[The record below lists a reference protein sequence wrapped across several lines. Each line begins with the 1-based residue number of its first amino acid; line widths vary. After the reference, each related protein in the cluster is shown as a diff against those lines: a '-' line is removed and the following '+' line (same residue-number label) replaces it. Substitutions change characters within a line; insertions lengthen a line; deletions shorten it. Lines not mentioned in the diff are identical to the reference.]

1 MTSFRK
7 INNKN
12 NIEMI
17 ATWIYQTEYSFNR
30 LFFNDSVRAVT
41 GIERLI
47 MSDTI
52 NPYHRKFITICYDD
66 DPNEILGIVVGY
78 KGSDVSF
85 DSKFKAIYDTSCS
98 EIALI
103 FLNEIANKLNSSTVK
118 PDEYYIGNLYVDPK
132 HRNKHIGS
140 KLVQYSKRIAKQ
152 GDSNKVILDVKCE
165 KKELLDY
172 YRKLGFEV
180 SGTNFYRFFGKIE
193 GCYAMSC
200 ELCRE

>member
-1 MTSFRK
+1 
-7 INNKN
+7 
-12 NIEMI
+12 MI
-17 ATWIYQTEYSFNR
+17 ATWIYQTEDSFNR

-47 MSDTI
+47 MSDNI
-52 NPYHRKFITICYDD
+52 NPYHRKFITICYDEN
-66 DPNEILGIVVGY
+66 PNEILGIVVGY
-78 KGSDVSF
+78 KGSDLRF

-98 EIALI
+98 SIPFI
-103 FLNEIANKLNSSTVK
+103 FLNEIVNKLNSSTVK
-118 PDEYYIGNLYVDPK
+118 SDEYYIGNLYVNPK
-132 HRNKHIGS
+132 HRKKGIGS

-152 GDSNKVILDVKCE
+152 EGSNIVVLDVKRE

-180 SGTNFYRFFGKIE
+180 SGTNFYRFLGKTE

-200 ELCRE
+200 DLSNG